1 MGIVSRRMS
10 PLAWNRTAC
19 MVAMVDTNE
28 TSGEYRLDS

>member
-10 PLAWNRTAC
+10 PLACNRIAC

-28 TSGEYRLDS
+28 TSGEFRFDS